1 MLSNPIFYEKRIFD
15 EQHCFGASRKI
26 LEKATKKQRKILE
39 KLPKIPCSSLS
50 AGFRKKLLSTIFI
63 ANDPH
68 YPAGVLKFRP
78 RSFLVNFQY
87 F

>member
-1 MLSNPIFYEKRIFD
+1 MKNVFLMSSTVL
-15 EQHCFGASRKI
+15 EQVKQ
-26 LEKATKKQRKILE
+26 QRKILE

-78 RSFLVNFQY
+78 RSFLENFQY